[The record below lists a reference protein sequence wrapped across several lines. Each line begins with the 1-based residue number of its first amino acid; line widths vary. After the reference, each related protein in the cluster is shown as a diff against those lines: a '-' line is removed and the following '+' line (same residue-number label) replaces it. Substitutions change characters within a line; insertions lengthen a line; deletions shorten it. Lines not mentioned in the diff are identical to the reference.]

1 MKKYKVVWL
10 CPFANKEVAEML
22 GINNQ
27 PMVAPWISEL
37 IELFRNRH
45 DVEIV
50 IVSPNYYTNTAK
62 DLCIDNIHVY
72 LFKYKPDYLPKVAY
86 NLTYNYSIPRKSIR
100 SIIDKVKP
108 DLIHLF
114 GSENP
119 HYSAALM
126 DLYTRYPI
134 LVSLQGFVHLSTRP
148 ANLIS
153 KYIRWNRVRFEKK
166 INQQAKYI
174 SYTSS
179 DSLQAL
185 NEINPTSIKFQSN
198 FPTTVP
204 TVQSDDYPDKK
215 YDLVFYA
222 RVTRNKGVEDFIEAV
237 HKLKDSVG
245 GVKAIIIGGATESYL
260 NTLKQ
265 QVKSLNLEENIEF
278 AGFQPAQKDV
288 FNLAVQAKIYVL
300 PSYFD
305 GTPGTIRE
313 AMYMKLPVVA
323 YNVGGI
329 PSFNEEKECITLAES
344 RNIADLV
351 DKIVLVMNDEERTTR
366 LVSNAYEM
374 ACRTLDNNIVYD
386 NFIRFY
392 TEIIE
397 LENEKN

>member
-1 MKKYKVVWL
+1 MRNKKVVWL
-10 CPFANKEVAEML
+10 CHFANDEVAKIL
-22 GINNQ
+22 GIENQ
-27 PMVAPWISEL
+27 PMLAPWISEL
-37 IELFRNRH
+37 IELFRH
-45 DVEIV
+45 KDDVEI
-50 IVSPNYYTNTAK
+50 IMVSPNYYSNTEQ
-62 DLCIDNIHVY
+62 DFIIDNIHIY
-72 LFKYKPDYLPKVAY
+72 LFKYKPNLLPKLAY
-86 NLTYNYSIPRKSIR
+86 NLTINYSISRRSIR
-100 SIIDKVKP
+100 KIIDLIKP
-108 DLIHLF
+108 DIIHLF

-119 HYSAALM
+119 HYSTGFL
-126 DLYTRYPI
+126 DFHKQYPI
-134 LVSLQGFVHLSTRP
+134 LVSLQGFVHLSPRP
-148 ANLIS
+148 KKIVS
-153 KYIRWNRVRFEKK
+153 QFIRWNRVRFEKM

-222 RVTRNKGVEDFIEAV
+222 RVTKNKGVEDFIEAV
-237 HKLKDSVG
+237 HMLKDSVEG
-245 GVKAIIIGGATESYL
+245 AKAIIIGGATESYL

-265 QVKSLNLEENIEF
+265 QVKSLNLEDNIEF
-278 AGFQPAQKDV
+278 AGFQSTQKDV

-351 DKIVLVMNDEERTTR
+351 DKIGLVMNDEERTKR